1 MNERLDIEFGM
12 IFYCIITSIYMNNS
26 LITLLYYIESK
37 VVDVLSQK
45 NDQIEWPRLL
55 CLSGRIRYTMPE
67 ERI

>member
-45 NDQIEWPRLL
+45 TDQIEWPRLL